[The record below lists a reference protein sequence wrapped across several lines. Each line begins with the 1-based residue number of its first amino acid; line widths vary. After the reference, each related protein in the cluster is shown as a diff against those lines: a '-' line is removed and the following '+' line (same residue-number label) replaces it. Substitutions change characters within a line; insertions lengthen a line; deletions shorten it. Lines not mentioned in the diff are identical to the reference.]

1 MSAITP
7 STVGS
12 PSAKALDSSPAS
24 RFQLRTFLA
33 IDERDA
39 FIRMAQ
45 TATGKFLIFVAA
57 VLAAT
62 TLLPWWES
70 ALVVSA
76 AMAAAQLPKLRT
88 PILFAATWVAAFLEM
103 SLAQNHILTDIGIVL
118 QQENVTSWSATV
130 LATSSLLIVMFGSW
144 LVLCATRRHPQ
155 SILARRPLVTLL
167 LLEVIL
173 VGLSAPPVT
182 HGLMRAMLWSLL
194 VVLTPYVWFLP
205 FAIMDQR
212 SREPSPPGL
221 QIALLRPFWSPAY
234 LPFGKGAALLRK
246 TLSKTPRDLSITQL
260 KALKLLVWSNVLFG
274 MQATIEW
281 LGEYL
286 LKTPSLQEAIDAFLN
301 GHPHPIA
308 SRWLALILEVATYSL
323 NIALWAAL
331 FIGIARLAGY
341 RLPRGSWRPL
351 QSRTLMDY
359 FNRFH
364 YYFKELL
371 VDLFFMPTFFTLF
384 KRHPRLRMF
393 FATFMAA
400 GVGNAIWHFFYEI
413 RLVATLGLANAL
425 ESFTSY
431 AFYCVVLA
439 TGIGLSQVRAN
450 RGIRPP
456 STPLGR
462 AYSFLFVWSFVV
474 GLHVFGDESR
484 NHTLSERCRFL
495 ASLFGVF

>member
-1 MSAITP
+1 MSVPTTQTAESPPAPNLSSTP
-7 STVGS
+7 V
-12 PSAKALDSSPAS
+12 S
-24 RFQLRTFLA
+24 RFWLRTFLA

-39 FIRMAQ
+39 VIRLAQ
-45 TATGKFLIFVAA
+45 TATGKLLIFVLAMVA
-57 VLAAT
+57 VASR
-62 TLLPWWES
+62 LPWWES
-70 ALVVSA
+70 AWVVSA

-88 PILFAATWVAAFLEM
+88 PILLTGTWGAAFLEM
-103 SLAQNHILTDIGIVL
+103 SLSENHILVDIRVVL
-118 QQENVTSWSATV
+118 EQESLTHWSATMM
-130 LATSSLLIVMFGSW
+130 ASASLLVVMFGSW
-144 LVLCATRRHPQ
+144 LALFTTHRHPR
-155 SILARRPLVTLL
+155 SFLARRPLVTLL
-167 LLEVIL
+167 LLEVVL
-173 VGLSAPPVT
+173 LCLTSSVVT
-182 HGLMRAMLWSLL
+182 HGLMRAMLWSVL
-194 VVLTPYVWFLP
+194 VVLTPYIWFLP

-212 SREPSPPGL
+212 LREPSPPGL
-221 QIALLRPFWSPAY
+221 QMALLRPFWSPAN
-234 LPFGKGAALLRK
+234 LPFGKGPAFLRK

-260 KALKLLVWSNVLFG
+260 KALKLLIWSNVLFV
-274 MQATIEW
+274 MQTAILW
-281 LGEYL
+281 LGEDL
-286 LKTPSLQEAIDAFLN
+286 LKIPKLPEAIDAFLS
-301 GHPHPIA
+301 GHAYPIT
-308 SRWLALILEVATYSL
+308 SSWLTLILEVTDYSL

-400 GVGNAIWHFFYEI
+400 GVGNAIWHFFYEL

-425 ESFTSY
+425 ETFTSY

-439 TGIGLSQVRAN
+439 TGIGLSQVRATM
-450 RGIRPP
+450 GIRPS

-462 AYSFLFVWSFVV
+462 VSSFFWVWSFVV
-474 GLHVFGDESR
+474 FLHVFGDESR
-484 NHTLSERCRFL
+484 NHTLSERYRFL